1 MRVLIN
7 ARNGSLGVEAGVIV
21 DTVGRFDAVID
32 AANADLSPGLI
43 NGHDHLHRNHYGRLG
58 KPLYGNASEWAADI
72 QLRYQR
78 RIAAGRRHPRR
89 SALLAGA
96 WKNLF
101 AGVTTVVHHDT
112 WERDF
117 DRGFPLRVA
126 KLATADSVDRSQS
139 IDAATTYAIHFAE
152 GTDAKA
158 AGEIGELETRGL
170 LTGNLLAVHAVGV
183 DDDSIDR
190 LRKVGAGVVW
200 CPTSNIFMLGA
211 TAPEA
216 LLTSGID
223 ILIGSD
229 SLLTGAGN
237 LLDELRFARARGPL
251 PADALEHAVGE
262 GAAARLG
269 LDAPSLE
276 VGAPADL
283 ILIEKPIG
291 EASADDIAMV
301 MVGGMPSVASPELA
315 RTADRIAPGGGMQ
328 TVAGVTRWTNIEAA
342 PVVEGGLL

>member
-7 ARNGSLGVEAGVIV
+7 ARNGCVGVEAGTIV
-21 DTVGRFDAVID
+21 DARGRFDAVID
-32 AANADLSPGLI
+32 SPAADLRPGLI
-43 NGHDHLHRNHYGRLG
+43 NAHDHLHRNHYGRLG
-58 KPLYGNASEWAADI
+58 KPLYRNAGDWAADI
-72 QLRYQR
+72 QIRYQR

-89 SALLAGA
+89 SALMAGA

-101 AGVTTVVHHDT
+101 AGVTTVVHHDP

-117 DRGFPLRVA
+117 DYGFPLRVA
-126 KLATADSVDRSQS
+126 KLTTADSVDRAQS
-139 IDAATTYAIHFAE
+139 IDAETTYAIHFAE

-170 LTGNLLAVHAVGV
+170 LTANLLAVHAVGV
-183 DDDSIDR
+183 EADGIDR
-190 LRKVGAGVVW
+190 LRKAGAGVVW
-200 CPTSNIFMLGA
+200 CPTSNLFMLGA

-223 ILIGSD
+223 VLIGSD

-237 LLDELRFARARGPL
+237 LLDELRFARAHGPL
-251 PADALEHAVGE
+251 SAAVLEHAVGE

-269 LDAPSLE
+269 LDAPALE
-276 VGAPADL
+276 IGAPADL

-291 EASADDIAMV
+291 EASADDVAMV
-301 MVGGMPSVASPELA
+301 MVGGVPRVASPELA
-315 RTADRIAPGGGMQ
+315 RTADRIAPGGRVQ

-342 PVVEGGLL
+342 PAVEGGL